1 MTSTESV
8 AQFAARARA
17 WLADNMPAIDSEA
30 PPAAPRDD
38 ERSWLRARELQ
49 KRLYDGGFA
58 GICFPREYGGL
69 GLDYEYQKAFN
80 VESLDY
86 EMPLILNTPTF
97 TICCATLLDTGSEEQ
112 KKQHIAAALRG
123 EEVLVQLLSEPSGG
137 SDLAGVLTRAE
148 RRGDRWIINGAKT
161 WSTSAFAADY
171 GLCLARTNWDV
182 PKHEGLTMF
191 LVPIAHKGITLR
203 HITMLSGSTEF
214 CEEFLDGVDV
224 GDDAVVGE
232 VDGGWAVASR
242 QLYHERR
249 AVGQGSEFASG
260 SGSEGGNAI
269 PVDYVA
275 LAEKAGQADNE
286 RVHEMAG
293 RALVHRAVAEQ
304 LIGHVSRSVRDGA
317 LPPAAGTLI
326 RLFHAETTTIGVDT
340 ALAIAGSAGVVGEP
354 GAGLETGL
362 RYLSRQTVAIG
373 GGTTEMA
380 RNVIG
385 ERVLGFPRE
394 YAADRG
400 VPFNQVR
407 HGERADRA

>member
-1 MTSTESV
+1 MTPTESV
-8 AQFAARARA
+8 AEFTARARA
-17 WLADNMPAIDSEA
+17 WLADHMPAIDPEA
-30 PPAAPRDD
+30 PPPAPRDD
-38 ERSWLRARELQ
+38 ERSWARARELQ
-49 KRLYDGGFA
+49 KRLYEGGFA

-69 GLDYEYQKAFN
+69 GLDYEYQKAFDS
-80 VESLDY
+80 ETLRY

-97 TICCATLLDTGSEEQ
+97 TICCATLLDTGTEDQ

-123 EEVLVQLLSEPSGG
+123 EEILVQLLSEPSGG

-148 RRGDRWIINGAKT
+148 RRGDRWVIDGAKT
-161 WSTSAFAADY
+161 WSTSAFSADF
-171 GLCLARTNWDV
+171 GLCLARTDWDV

-191 LVPIAHKGITLR
+191 LVPIDHPGITLR
-203 HITMLSGSTEF
+203 RITMLSGSTEF

-232 VDGGWAVASR
+232 VNGGWAVASR

-260 SGSEGGNAI
+260 SGSEGGNAN
-269 PVDYVA
+269 PVDYVDLVA
-275 LAEKAGQADNE
+275 RTGQADNE
-286 RVHEMAG
+286 RAHEMAG

-304 LIGHVSRSVRDGA
+304 LIAHVYRSVKDGE

-326 RLFHAETTTIGVDT
+326 RLFHSETVTLDVDT
-340 ALAIAGSAGVVGEP
+340 ALAIAGVAGVVGER
-354 GAGLETGL
+354 GDGLEAGL

-400 VPFNQVR
+400 VPFSEVR
-407 HGERADRA
+407 HGRAR